1 MERAKGRLLQT
12 KKQHMQMF
20 QGVKGMDTCETPKPS
35 EAIGHCIGELEDRF
49 DKMAR
54 YQIT

>member
-1 MERAKGRLLQT
+1 
-12 KKQHMQMF
+12 MQMF